1 MKSIGAKMAAVF
13 AVVVGIAVSALAADP
28 GTDGVAVR
36 MLTWNI
42 QMLPTLLD
50 AYSDSLQ
57 KMQNERLPWI
67 VEFLS
72 RADYDVVCLQEV
84 LDPIITPRLIE
95 GLRKTY
101 PHIVEPQFA
110 PEGRLLSSGVMFA
123 ARFPIKLVAFACYK
137 QAASEDALASKGCTL
152 VEGEKD
158 GVKFQ
163 MAGTHLQA
171 GHQDVRGTQYVEMGE
186 RILRP
191 NRHEGM
197 PQFLMGDFNT
207 GREGGDRERY
217 AALIRATGMS
227 DAPVDDPV
235 PYSVDNTNS
244 WKRHQENPELIDY
257 VLFNPCGTGSTVKR
271 LTIQRPRHTM
281 DDGRVIDLADHYGVI
296 ADTVAK
302 N

>member
-1 MKSIGAKMAAVF
+1 MKNIGAKMAAVF
-13 AVVVGIAVSALAADP
+13 AVVVGIAVSALAAEP
-28 GTDGVAVR
+28 AKDGVPVR

-42 QMLPTLLD
+42 QMLPTLAD
-50 AYSDSLQ
+50 AYSESLQ

-67 VEFLS
+67 IEFLS
-72 RADYDVVCLQEV
+72 KADYDVVCLQEV
-84 LDPIITPRLIE
+84 LDPVITPQLID
-95 GLRKTY
+95 GLRKAY
-101 PHIVEPQFA
+101 PYIVEPQKEPGVLF
-110 PEGRLLSSGVMFA
+110 SSGVMFA
-123 ARFPIKLVAFACYK
+123 AKFPIRLVAFACYK
-137 QAASEDALASKGCTL
+137 NAASEDVLASKGCTL
-152 VEGEKD
+152 VEGERD

-171 GHQDVRGTQYVEMGE
+171 GHQELRSMQYVEMGE
-186 RILRP
+186 RVLRP
-191 NRHEGM
+191 NRREGL

-207 GREGGDRERY
+207 GREGRDREY
-217 AALIRATGMS
+217 YDALLKATDMS

-235 PYSVDNTNS
+235 PFSVDSTNS
-244 WKRHQENPELIDY
+244 WKRGQENPELIDY

-296 ADTVAK
+296 GDAVVK